1 MNFAT
6 VGIAPGLRLG
16 MAISVD
22 RTTTD
27 VDALQFIYDHHIYP
41 SRLEIDTTTP
51 LN

>member
-1 MNFAT
+1 
-6 VGIAPGLRLG
+6 

>member
-1 MNFAT
+1 MNFGT
-6 VGIAPGLRLG
+6 VNIAPGLRLR

-27 VDALQFIYDHHIYP
+27 VDALQFIYDHHICE
-41 SRLEIDTTTP
+41 RARIDTTTP